1 MRTRVFAVALLA
13 CSVAWAADVTARAP
27 VEEVRKTTASQ
38 TTISGRAIRYEATAG
53 TLTVRSDD
61 GKPRASMFYVAYV
74 VPTAKGAAPRPLTF
88 FFNGGPGS
96 ASLWLNIGGFGPV
109 HTVTASPK

>member
-1 MRTRVFAVALLA
+1 MRTRFFAATAAAALLA
-13 CSVAWAADVTARAP
+13 CGVAWAADAAKPDDTARAP
-27 VEEVRKTTASQ
+27 VEEVRKTTSFQ

-88 FFNGGPGS
+88 FFNG
-96 ASLWLNIGGFGPV
+96 
-109 HTVTASPK
+109 